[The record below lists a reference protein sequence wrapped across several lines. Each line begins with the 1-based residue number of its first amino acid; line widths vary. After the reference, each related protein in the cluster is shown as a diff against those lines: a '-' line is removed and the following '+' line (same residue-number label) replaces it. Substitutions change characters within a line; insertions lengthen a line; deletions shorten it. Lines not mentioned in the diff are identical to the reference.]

1 MFFKFVTCSCNFP
14 IAFLSFLGLEAL
26 KSDGARASAPEDFQ
40 LTWRNIR
47 KSKGKTVNKARAL
60 QSHNQHH
67 RLCLKEGWGLRQKL
81 PVYSL
86 YIPCIF
92 PVYWFLYWSLYI
104 PCIFPIAPSLPGAP
118 RGPGRPL
125 GPPEGPAGPGGT
137 GGPPGVW
144 NWDSLLFLLLS
155 DVLRPQEGAIGNAL
169 SVLPAHEFHAKGFSS
184 AKWKRNANARNYSM
198 VFRVVP
204 R

>member
-1 MFFKFVTCSCNFP
+1 M
-14 IAFLSFLGLEAL
+14 
-26 KSDGARASAPEDFQ
+26 
-40 LTWRNIR
+40 
-47 KSKGKTVNKARAL
+47 AL

-81 PVYSL
+81 TVYSL

-137 GGPPGVW
+137 EGPPGG
-144 NWDSLLFLLLS
+144 
-155 DVLRPQEGAIGNAL
+155 P
-169 SVLPAHEFHAKGFSS
+169 
-184 AKWKRNANARNYSM
+184 
-198 VFRVVP
+198 
-204 R
+204 

>member
-104 PCIFPIAPSLPGAP
+104 PYCPFLAWCPTWPWKTFGPARRTCRP
-118 RGPGRPL
+118 RG
-125 GPPEGPAGPGGT
+125 
-137 GGPPGVW
+137 
-144 NWDSLLFLLLS
+144 NWRSTMRS
-155 DVLRPQEGAIGNAL
+155 LRPWRSLAVLKAL
-169 SVLPAHEFHAKGFSS
+169 
-184 AKWKRNANARNYSM
+184 
-198 VFRVVP
+198 
-204 R
+204 